1 MAFPLFS
8 YDTAAV
14 AVDQDIADSHR
25 SVWEQLGGTG
35 TWWTAGERLAIATRA
50 RAGFAQRHQPP
61 WARGLEPAVDGLP
74 DEAVTAVDRLV
85 SNPGSIDRDWVDE
98 RVAALGDGRYV
109 ELVGVVATIVMIDM
123 FAAGAG
129 VDVTPLPRPSPG
141 DVTQPSGE
149 RPDGLGDIGA
159 YVPML
164 DPFSYANV
172 ARALSL
178 VPAANK
184 LFRTTSVP
192 MYSAPGMSELVWTT
206 PLQRPQ
212 VELVASRVAA
222 MNECFY

>member
-1 MAFPLFS
+1 MASPLFS

-14 AVDQDIADSHR
+14 AVAKDIADSHR
-25 SVWEQLGGTG
+25 SVWEQLGHTG
-35 TWWTAGERLAIATRA
+35 TWWTAGERLAIAARA

-61 WARGLEPAVDGLP
+61 WARNLDPAVDGLP
-74 DEAVTAVDRLV
+74 DEAVRAVDRLV
-85 SNPGSIDRDWVDE
+85 SNPGSIDRAWVDG

-129 VDVTPLPRPSPG
+129 VDVTPLPDPSPG

-149 RPDGLGDIGA
+149 RPGGLGDIGA

-164 DPFSYANV
+164 DPFPYANV

-178 VPAANK
+178 VPAANQ

-192 MYSAPGMSELVWTT
+192 MYSAPGMSDLVWAT
-206 PLQRPQ
+206 PLERPQ